1 MVPDKEGAGFM
12 GNFISVCTDEPEK
25 IAAIVASKDRRQIE
39 VVVEANPRIA
49 REQEVRQ
56 CLARLVDG
64 DFRPGEQPDGA
75 QFVYAFQATCE
86 AVAADKTTVEIYVDE
101 DMFPEIWNFVWGAAE
116 APQGLPMSEFGSPA
130 VGYWDALSVSRQILV
145 LERLDF
151 AALKSRADN
160 SYREEVAGIV
170 DVLKSAAERER
181 GVFVFFNE

>member
-1 MVPDKEGAGFM
+1 
-12 GNFISVCTDEPEK
+12 
-25 IAAIVASKDRRQIE
+25 
-39 VVVEANPRIA
+39 
-49 REQEVRQ
+49 
-56 CLARLVDG
+56 
-64 DFRPGEQPDGA
+64 
-75 QFVYAFQATCE
+75 
-86 AVAADKTTVEIYVDE
+86 
-101 DMFPEIWNFVWGAAE
+101 
-116 APQGLPMSEFGSPA
+116 MSEFGSPA

>member
-1 MVPDKEGAGFM
+1 M

-25 IAAIVASKDRRQIE
+25 IAAIVASKDRSQIE

-56 CLARLVDG
+56 CLTRLVDG
-64 DFRPGEQPDGA
+64 DFLPGEQPDGA

-130 VGYWDALSVSRQILV
+130 VGYWDAVSVNRQILV